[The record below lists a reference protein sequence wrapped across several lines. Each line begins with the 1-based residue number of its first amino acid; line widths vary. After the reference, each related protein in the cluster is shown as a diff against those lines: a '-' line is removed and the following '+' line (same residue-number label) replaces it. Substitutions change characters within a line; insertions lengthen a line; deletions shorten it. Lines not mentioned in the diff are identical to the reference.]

1 MEYREIFN
9 IEVMHPVLLESKDL
23 VLVPKN
29 ETNKYLNNLG
39 FVVKKTGKGVKVLA
53 PMSQKNGDFQPLSKD
68 DNFTFFIYPTSDV
81 TREVTDFSEIDEGH
95 MISFSNQG
103 LPENSQEL
111 VSSQV
116 VKEGIFAGY
125 PALGSIQIIGHKIN
139 LTSLEQPINFKAVF
153 GAKSVKW
160 KYYFVSN
167 TEDIDV
173 SLESRD
179 NQISFNEL
187 VVDENTTDQIIN
199 SIQLNFPNTQV
210 KIFESEDLVPY
221 SNKPIKNIKLLQN
234 GDVLINHL
242 PNPRVEQ
249 QGIQIIKIK

>member
-1 MEYREIFN
+1 MEYREFFD
-9 IEVMHPVLLESKDL
+9 IEVIHPVLSESNDV

-29 ETNKYLNNLG
+29 ETRKHLSNLG
-39 FVVKKTGKGVKVLA
+39 FVVKKTKKGIKILA
-53 PMSQKNGDFQPLSKD
+53 PMSRRNGDFPPLSED
-68 DNFTFFIYPTSDV
+68 DNFTFYIYPTSDV
-81 TREVTDFSEIDEGH
+81 TQEVTDFSEIDEGN
-95 MISFSNQG
+95 MILFSNQD

-116 VKEGIFAGY
+116 VKEGIFGGY

-139 LTSLEQPINFKAVF
+139 LTSLEQPIKFKAVF
-153 GAKSVKW
+153 GAKSIKW

-167 TEDIDV
+167 TEDIDI

-179 NQISFNEL
+179 NQISFNEV
-187 VVDENTTDQIIN
+187 VVDENITDQIIN
-199 SIQLNFPNTQV
+199 SIQLNFPDTQV
-210 KIFESEDLVPY
+210 KIFESKDLVPY

-242 PNPRVEQ
+242 PNPRAEQ

>member
-1 MEYREIFN
+1 MEYREIFD
-9 IEVMHPVLLESKDL
+9 IEVFHPVLLESNAV

-29 ETNKYLNNLG
+29 ETRKHLSNLG
-39 FVVKKTGKGVKVLA
+39 FVIKKTEKGIKILA
-53 PMSQKNGDFQPLSKD
+53 PISQGNIGFQPLSED
-68 DNFTFFIYPTSDV
+68 DNFTFYIYPTSD
-81 TREVTDFSEIDEGH
+81 TTQEITDFSKIDEGH
-95 MISFSNQG
+95 MISFSNQD
-103 LPENSQEL
+103 LSENSQEL

-116 VKEGIFAGY
+116 AKEGVFGGY
-125 PALGSIQIIGHKIN
+125 PALGSIHIIGHKIN
-139 LTSLEQPINFKAVF
+139 LTSLEEPIIFKAVF

-167 TEDIDV
+167 TEDTDI

-179 NQISFNEL
+179 NQISFNEV

-210 KIFESEDLVPY
+210 KIFESKDLVPY

-234 GDVLINHL
+234 GDILINHL
-242 PNPRVEQ
+242 PNPRAEQ

>member
-9 IEVMHPVLLESKDL
+9 IEVFHPVLSEPNDV

-29 ETNKYLNNLG
+29 ETRKHLSNLG
-39 FVVKKTGKGVKVLA
+39 FVVKKTEKGIKILA
-53 PMSQKNGDFQPLSKD
+53 PMSIRNDGFQPLSED
-68 DNFTFFIYPTSDV
+68 DNFTFYIYPTSD
-81 TREVTDFSEIDEGH
+81 TTQEITDFSKIDEGH
-95 MISFSNQG
+95 MISFSNQD

-111 VSSQV
+111 VSGQV
-116 VKEGIFAGY
+116 VKEGVFGGY
-125 PALGSIQIIGHKIN
+125 PALGSIQIIGNKIN
-139 LTSLEQPINFKAVF
+139 LTPLEQPIKFKAVF

-167 TEDIDV
+167 TEDTDI

-179 NQISFNEL
+179 NQISFNEV

-199 SIQLNFPNTQV
+199 SIQFNFPNTRV
-210 KIFESEDLVPY
+210 KIFESKDLVPY

-242 PNPRVEQ
+242 PNPRAEQ

>member
-1 MEYREIFN
+1 MEYRKIFN
-9 IEVMHPVLLESKDL
+9 IEVFHPVLSEPNDV

-29 ETNKYLNNLG
+29 ETRKHLSNLG
-39 FVVKKTGKGVKVLA
+39 FVVKKTEKGIKVLA
-53 PMSQKNGDFQPLSKD
+53 PMSLKNGSFQPLSED

-81 TREVTDFSEIDEGH
+81 TQEVTDFSEIDEGN
-95 MISFSNQG
+95 MISFSNQD
-103 LPENSQEL
+103 LSENSQEL

-116 VKEGIFAGY
+116 VKEGVFGGY
-125 PALGSIQIIGHKIN
+125 PALGSIHIIGHKIN
-139 LTSLEQPINFKAVF
+139 ITSLEQPIKFKVVF
-153 GAKSVKW
+153 AAKSVKW

-167 TEDIDV
+167 SGDTDI

-179 NQISFNEL
+179 NQISFSEVL
-187 VVDENTTDQIIN
+187 VDENTTDQIIN

-210 KIFESEDLVPY
+210 KIFESKDLVPY
-221 SNKPIKNIKLLQN
+221 SNNPIKNIKLLQN

-242 PNPRVEQ
+242 PNPRAEQ

>member
-1 MEYREIFN
+1 MEYREFFD
-9 IEVMHPVLLESKDL
+9 IEVIHPVLSESNDL

-29 ETNKYLNNLG
+29 ETRKHLSNLG
-39 FVVKKTGKGVKVLA
+39 FVIKKTEKGIKVLA
-53 PMSQKNGDFQPLSKD
+53 PMSQKNGGFQSLSED
-68 DNFTFFIYPTSDV
+68 DNFTFYIYPTSDI
-81 TREVTDFSEIDEGH
+81 TQEVTDFSEIDESH
-95 MISFSNQG
+95 MISFSNQD
-103 LPENSQEL
+103 LKSQEL
-111 VSSQV
+111 VNSQV
-116 VKEGIFAGY
+116 VKEGVFEGY
-125 PALGSIQIIGHKIN
+125 PALGRIHIIGHKIN

-167 TEDIDV
+167 TEDTDI

-179 NQISFNEL
+179 NQISFNEV
-187 VVDENTTDQIIN
+187 VVDENPTDQIIN
-199 SIQLNFPNTQV
+199 SIQLNFPNTQL
-210 KIFESEDLVPY
+210 KIFESKDLVPY

-242 PNPRVEQ
+242 PNPRAEQ